1 MESIN
6 AFEYSKLKLLNENPP
21 KVISWITILILF
33 VILGLF
39 FSVFF
44 QFYIFSTYTGYIDT
58 NDDYNIR
65 VVVDKDIFPIKDN
78 YELYIDNKKY
88 DYEIINIDYYNGYY
102 EVFIDCN
109 LDDEILVNNNI
120 VTVRFQKYKTT
131 LIKEFIKK
139 IRKGLM

>member
-120 VTVRFQKYKTT
+120 VTVRFKKYKTT

>member
-65 VVVDKDIFPIKDN
+65 VVVDKDIFTIKDN